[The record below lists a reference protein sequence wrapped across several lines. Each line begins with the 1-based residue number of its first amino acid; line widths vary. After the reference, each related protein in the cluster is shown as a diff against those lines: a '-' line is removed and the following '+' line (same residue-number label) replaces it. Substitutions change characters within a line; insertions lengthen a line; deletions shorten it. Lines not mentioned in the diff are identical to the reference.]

1 MSENARTRWQARYE
15 KSRVR
20 EVDFTTL
27 SGLELEPAY
36 GTDDSEWPGEFPFTR
51 GLYPTGYRGRSW
63 TIRQFAGFGNAQ
75 QTNERYRMIL
85 GRGGGGLSV
94 AFDMPTLMG
103 RDSDDPKSLGEVGHC
118 GVAIDSAADMEVL
131 FDGIDLGDVTTSMT
145 ISGPAVPVFCMMI
158 VAAERAGVDTGKLN
172 GTLQTDIFKEYIAQK
187 EWIFGPEP
195 HLRLIGDL
203 MEYCAE
209 KIPAYKPLSVS
220 GYHIREAGSTAAQE
234 LAFTLADGF
243 GYVELGL
250 SRGLDV
256 DVFAPGLSFFF
267 DAHVDFFEEIAKFRA
282 ARRIWARWMRD
293 VYGAT
298 TDKAQW
304 LRFHTQTAGVSL
316 TAQQPYNN
324 VVRTGIEALSA
335 VLGGTNSLHTNALDE
350 TLALPSEQA
359 AEIALRTQQV
369 IMEETGVVNVADPL
383 GGSWYVEALTDR
395 IEAEA
400 NAIFD
405 QILAMGG
412 STAHLRPARADRRGR
427 RSRRVARSP
436 AGSCAASR
444 TAGSCPRSPRRRSST
459 RSSLEKGEKRIV
471 GVNCHTESVTHD
483 LEILR
488 VSHEVEVEQVRVLA
502 ARRQAARRRG
512 RDGGAGRMVDGGARR
527 REHDRADARR
537 GARRGDARRDLRRA
551 AGRVGRVPRTGPV
564 LSRRRRSLGLAHDA
578 AAVLP
583 PGRDRPVRPQAP
595 APQPAAGGTRGR
607 RPAAGGSSYAVEVT
621 EENFQATIESSMT
634 APVLLVFY
642 SPTRM
647 PESQQLADDLVDAV
661 DGVRGPVPGR
671 PGRHRRRAGD
681 RAGDADP
688 VDPAGGR
695 GPRRPSG
702 AADPGRAAAR
712 RAALRADHQVMQQL
726 TAQGMTGRHQ
736 PRVGRPS
743 TPTATASPTS
753 TRATPPPRTRSAT
766 VTSTARSRSTRSSS
780 TPTPPT
786 PRPPPAWRWPRS
798 CSAPRASTS
807 TPPGAAAAANP
818 DDVDAQTMVADLDM
832 LGGHVEDAFN
842 RLIELVR
849 RTSGDDRNQ
858 AREHLLGLFGAV
870 GNDDPRVL
878 KGRQSLAS
886 ALF

>member
-1 MSENARTRWQARYE
+1 MADTARSRWQSRYE
-15 KSRVR
+15 QSRVR
-20 EVDFTTL
+20 DVDFTTL
-27 SGLELEPAY
+27 SGLEVEPAY

-51 GLYPTGYRGRSW
+51 GLYPTGYRGRTW

-75 QTNERYRMIL
+75 QTNERYKMIL

-118 GVAIDSAADMEVL
+118 GVAVDSAADMEVL
-131 FDGIDLGDVTTSMT
+131 FDGIDLGQVTTSMT
-145 ISGPAVPVFCMMI
+145 ISGPAVPVFCMML
-158 VAAERAGVDTGKLN
+158 VAAERAGVDTGTLN

-187 EWIFGPEP
+187 EWLFGPEP

-282 ARRIWARWMRD
+282 ARRIWARWLRD
-293 VYGAT
+293 VYGAKT
-298 TDKAQW
+298 EKAQW

-405 QILAMGG
+405 RILAMGG
-412 STAHLRPARADRRGR
+412 SDLTHADTERLAETMR
-427 RSRRVARSP
+427 RSTGASGDRAEWPITRGLLRGIEDGWFMSEIAE
-436 AGSCAASR
+436 AAFQYQ
-444 TAGSCPRSPRRRSST
+444 TA
-459 RSSLEKGEKRIV
+459 LEKGDKRIV
-471 GVNCHTESVTHD
+471 GVNCHEDSVTHD

-488 VSHEVEVEQVRVLA
+488 VSHEVEVEQVREL
-502 ARRQAARRRG
+502 
-512 RDGGAGRMVDGGARR
+512 ARR
-527 REHDRADARR
+527 RES
-537 GARRGDARRDLRRA
+537 RD
-551 AGRVGRVPRTGPV
+551 
-564 LSRRRRSLGLAHDA
+564 DA
-578 AAVLP
+578 AA
-583 PGRDRPVRPQAP
+583 RA
-595 APQPAAGGTRGR
+595 
-607 RPAAGGSSYAVEVT
+607 AVEHMVEVSRT
-621 EENFQATIESSMT
+621 GQNMIEPMLEACRAEATLGEIC
-634 APVLLVFY
+634 
-642 SPTRM
+642 
-647 PESQQLADDLVDAV
+647 D
-661 DGVRGPVPGR
+661 
-671 PGRHRRRAGD
+671 
-681 RAGDADP
+681 
-688 VDPAGGR
+688 
-695 GPRRPSG
+695 
-702 AADPGRAAAR
+702 
-712 RAALRADHQVMQQL
+712 ALRAEW
-726 TAQGMTGRHQ
+726 GEYRE
-736 PRVGRPS
+736 P
-743 TPTATASPTS
+743 
-753 TRATPPPRTRSAT
+753 
-766 VTSTARSRSTRSSS
+766 AR
-780 TPTPPT
+780 
-786 PRPPPAWRWPRS
+786 
-798 CSAPRASTS
+798 
-807 TPPGAAAAANP
+807 
-818 DDVDAQTMVADLDM
+818 
-832 LGGHVEDAFN
+832 F
-842 RLIELVR
+842 
-849 RTSGDDRNQ
+849 
-858 AREHLLGLFGAV
+858 
-870 GNDDPRVL
+870 
-878 KGRQSLAS
+878 
-886 ALF
+886 